1 VTRQLALLL
10 VTTLALFGASAEAA
24 QSPEEVKRAEL
35 KRLEQDLTDSR
46 KQQQE
51 LDQAATAL
59 HGEIE
64 GLRQQL
70 VLAGQTAREKEEGLS
85 GLEAK
90 LAGLEREEAAKRD
103 ALDQRRQQIAAL
115 VSALQR
121 LAMHPPEAMLALPQP
136 PADTVRGAIL
146 MASTLPSLGQQA
158 EALRKQLDELKR
170 LEASIQ
176 HQRAQVE
183 TASGTLAGQRR
194 EIEALLA
201 QKAQL
206 EQKNEVEG
214 RMLSLKVAQMAAS
227 AGTLHDLIDKLT
239 AEREQAQQAAAVAGP
254 SAIRPPSGGSGVGEA
269 VVTMNAPRT
278 LPAAGKILLA
288 YGQDNEFGV
297 TARGLTI
304 ETRSEATIVSP
315 SAGRVLFAGPFRGYG
330 QILIIEHAEGYH
342 SLIAGIGRIDST
354 VGAQVAAGEPIG
366 AMAPSNGRNPTL
378 YFELRRFGQPLNPQP
393 WLTMQRTR

>member
-1 VTRQLALLL
+1 MTRHLTTTILIALALLG
-10 VTTLALFGASAEAA
+10 GAAKAA

-35 KRLEQDLTDSR
+35 KRLEQELDDSR
-46 KQQQE
+46 KHQQE
-51 LDQAATAL
+51 LDQTATAL
-59 HGEIE
+59 HSEIE
-64 GLRQQL
+64 ALRQQL
-70 VLAGQTAREKEEGLS
+70 VLAGQTAREKEAGLS
-85 GLEAK
+85 GLEAT
-90 LAGLEREEAAKRD
+90 LAGLERNSAAKRA
-103 ALDQRRQQIAAL
+103 ALDERRQQISQL
-115 VSALQR
+115 VAALQR

-146 MASTLPSLGQQA
+146 MASTLPSLDQQA
-158 EALRKQLDELKR
+158 QALRKQLDELKR
-170 LEASIQ
+170 LEANIQ

-214 RMLSLKVAQMAAS
+214 RMLTLKVAQMAAS
-227 AGTLHDLIDKLT
+227 AGTLHDLIEKLT

-278 LPAAGKILLA
+278 LPAAGKIVLG

-342 SLIAGIGRIDST
+342 SLIAGIGRIDSI
-354 VGAQVAAGEPIG
+354 VGAQVAAGEPVG